1 VNPSSCVVLVPT
13 SGVIDSGCEQGLQ
26 ELERRG
32 YSVRRISGF
41 SAIDFGRYVIASE
54 ALRSGFEE
62 LMWIDADVVFH
73 PDDIDRLRAQQ
84 LPLVCG
90 IYSKKGRRE
99 YACVFQP
106 GTESVVFGKN
116 GGLLEIRYA
125 GSGFLLT
132 RREVYDTLRTRLG
145 LPECN
150 QRFGPPI
157 VPWFLPM
164 LVPDGDG
171 RWYLAEDFAFCER
184 ARQCGLRIMADTRIR
199 LYHVG
204 SHGYSWEDP
213 GHEIPRYASYTHHF
227 TPAAPLRPAAEHSPS
242 TPPAPVAA
250 PAPAITPLAEPGPL
264 RPQASP
270 LPAGFP
276 RLGLYVITY
285 AGNENSLAPTL
296 ANLRA
301 SDWKEEP
308 VVFVQPAD
316 WPRSKESASRNYRR
330 ALEQAAADGCD
341 FAVILEDDVRVG
353 RWFRQN
359 LTANPLIR
367 RDQCDYLGL
376 FMPDLIA
383 SPWDRAEVPLGYRL
397 ARPLYS
403 GPNRLWEKHR
413 IWGSQGYALSRRL
426 VLAALERW
434 QRLAEGQDT
443 RVISVCSEL
452 KVPLWYTA
460 PCLIEHAPLRSEF
473 NTPAARAV
481 DFDPGFR
488 LEPDPG
494 FQPPEAVPG
503 WLTVVEGRALW
514 TAAAGRQVLELG
526 TGCGRATVCL
536 AQSAQQVLSVDI
548 QNQAVAAEWVR
559 RYGTEDRVEF
569 HQGDAGNLKQ
579 TLAGKR
585 FGLAFIDTE
594 HDAQSV
600 RRDLESVLGF
610 LEPGGL
616 LAFHDYPDPGW
627 PDVRRVVDEYVVRCG
642 WERVAQADYLG
653 LFRTK

>member
-1 VNPSSCVVLVPT
+1 
-13 SGVIDSGCEQGLQ
+13 
-26 ELERRG
+26 
-32 YSVRRISGF
+32 
-41 SAIDFGRYVIASE
+41 
-54 ALRSGFEE
+54 
-62 LMWIDADVVFH
+62 
-73 PDDIDRLRAQQ
+73 
-84 LPLVCG
+84 
-90 IYSKKGRRE
+90 
-99 YACVFQP
+99 
-106 GTESVVFGKN
+106 
-116 GGLLEIRYA
+116 
-125 GSGFLLT
+125 
-132 RREVYDTLRTRLG
+132 
-145 LPECN
+145 
-150 QRFGPPI
+150 
-157 VPWFLPM
+157 
-164 LVPDGDG
+164 
-171 RWYLAEDFAFCER
+171 
-184 ARQCGLRIMADTRIR
+184 
-199 LYHVG
+199 
-204 SHGYSWEDP
+204 
-213 GHEIPRYASYTHHF
+213 
-227 TPAAPLRPAAEHSPS
+227 
-242 TPPAPVAA
+242 VAA

-296 ANLRA
+296 ASLRA

-559 RYGTEDRVEF
+559 RYGAEDRVEF
-569 HQGDAGNLKQ
+569 RQDDAGNLKQ